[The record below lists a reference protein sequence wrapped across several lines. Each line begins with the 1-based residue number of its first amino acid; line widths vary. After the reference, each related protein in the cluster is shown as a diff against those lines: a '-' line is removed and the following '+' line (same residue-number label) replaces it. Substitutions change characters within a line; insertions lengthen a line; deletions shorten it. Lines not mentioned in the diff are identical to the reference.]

1 MEVDVHWLTLDI
13 LERNDPRP
21 QRSVRH
27 TRYACPLKGCLAHEQ
42 SANIRTLSV
51 ELRTGVWHCDSC
63 GAGGLLLTSLPA
75 PELTTSGNGHGQH
88 VERLPNIPPPPI
100 PNDQPR
106 ARTDG
111 VFARFAT
118 YQDLERSPGALY
130 LSSRGILADLA
141 QESGVRF
148 GRVNGR
154 PAVIFPVRDQVGL
167 LVAMNARF
175 LTIARGQPK
184 GASSGLIDLGVFAT
198 PGALQAPRVAICE
211 APLDALSLAT
221 AGLPAVAL
229 VSTTSRPEWL
239 RAALSHAQVAIATD
253 ADMAGDTAAQSVALW
268 LSADAKPIRLRPPE
282 AYKDWNAT
290 LQSLGRAGL
299 TDLLSTAHSAAPS
312 ARSQARSRRES
323 SDALQAY
330 ADPHWTKLPEAPV
343 PDTPAYHAAIAVRER
358 LGRAIEELRLAAT
371 AAIDPDVSAHL
382 RAEARALQSGPYED
396 AAETIQAELDALEA
410 RSSKPAV
417 RQI

>member
-27 TRYACPLKGCLAHEQ
+27 TRYACPLQGCPAHEQ

-63 GAGGLLLTSLPA
+63 GAGGLLLNSLPT
-75 PELTTSGNGHGQH
+75 PELRASSTGHGQQ
-88 VERLPNIPPPPI
+88 VEPLPNIPPPPI
-100 PNDQPR
+100 TSDQPR

-130 LSSRGILADLA
+130 ISSRGILVDLA

-167 LVAMNARF
+167 PVAMNARF

-184 GASSGLIDLGVFAT
+184 GASSGLIELGVFAT

-229 VSTTSRPEWL
+229 VGTTSRPEWL

-268 LSADAKPIRLRPPE
+268 LSADSKPIRLRPPE
-282 AYKDWNAT
+282 AYKDWNAV

-299 TDLLSTAHSAAPS
+299 TNLLSTAASAK
-312 ARSQARSRRES
+312 SQARSRRES
-323 SDALQAY
+323 SDALPTY
-330 ADPHWTKLPEAPV
+330 ADSHWTKLPDAPV

-371 AAIDPDVSAHL
+371 AAIDPAVSAHL
-382 RAEARALQSGPYED
+382 RAEAQALQSGPYED
-396 AAETIQAELDALEA
+396 AAETIQDELDALEA
-410 RSSKPAV
+410 RSSKPAAW
-417 RQI
+417 RI